1 MARLVF
7 HLIYVSHKVIEK
19 VSITV

>member
-7 HLIYVSHKVIEK
+7 HLIYVSHKAIEK